1 MICRF
6 AKSIFQN
13 KENGF
18 CVFVYHTE
26 DGTVPAAARDG
37 YYKGADIAFTAV
49 GKYLPDT
56 DSVEVD
62 MQGKWVKGKRGLQLQ
77 VENFEEILPQTEEG
91 ILGYLSSGMVKGIGP
106 RTAELIVKRFGKR
119 TFDVLDHYPD
129 SLLEIRGI
137 SQKKLDAILLSY
149 HGGHAMRD
157 LAAYLTPFKVTPRKI
172 EKIYEHFGADA
183 LETVKNRPFELC
195 EISGF
200 GFLTVDEIAKANKCR
215 PNDPMRIEGC
225 IHYCFEQET
234 QDGHLYVNKQQ
245 FQKAV
250 HEQLNYG
257 YSGEVVTEREVYNGI
272 YKLFSQKELYYEDG
286 ALYPAKFYGFECGA
300 AKRLVSLLME
310 KETGNI
316 QVDLLLEEAQRE
328 LGILLS
334 AKQSEAVKKAFS
346 HKVSIITGGPGTG
359 KTTVQKVL
367 LYINEKIGGG
377 TVLLTAPTGRASR
390 RMVESTGF
398 SEGFTMHSVLGLT
411 NDEENEGS
419 AEMLDADFIIA
430 DEFSM
435 ADMALSFQFFN
446 HIRQGARLVLVG
458 DVNQLPSVGPGNVF
472 RELVQ
477 CGVIPVTVLDMVFR
491 QKENSRIAMNAQRMQ
506 QNDASLDYGTDFVF
520 REAKDAAEAAEMI
533 QKIYQ
538 EAVERLGVEK
548 VQVLSPYRKKGEVS
562 VNALNEVLWNM
573 VNPEPEPEAGLT
585 NDEENEG
592 SAEMLDADFI
602 IADEFSMADMALSFQ
617 FFNHIRQ
624 GARLVLVGDV
634 NQLPSVGP
642 GNVFRELVQCG
653 VIPVT
658 VLDMVFRQKENSRI
672 AMNAQRMQQN
682 DASLDY
688 GTDFVFREAKDAAEA
703 AEMIQKIYQE
713 AVERLGVEKVQVLSP
728 YRKKGEVSVNAL
740 NEVLWNMVNPEPEP
754 EAGQDTALKKKEK
767 NVFRIGDRIIHN
779 RNKNGISNGDIGFV
793 TDIFT
798 DEDDMELTRLEFSDG
813 RHVEYNSDELDMVE
827 HSYATTVHKSQGS
840 EYPVVILPWLP
851 MFYKMLRRNILY
863 TAVTRAKEQVVI
875 VGSKKAIYMAIHNTD
890 SDKRNTRLGE
900 RVIREFYAAQ
910 EREKKE
916 AV

>member
-26 DGTVPAAARDG
+26 DGTVPAAARDD

-334 AKQSEAVKKAFS
+334 AKQPEAVKKAFS

-477 CGVIPVTVLDMVFR
+477 CGVIPVTVLD
-491 QKENSRIAMNAQRMQ
+491 
-506 QNDASLDYGTDFVF
+506 T
-520 REAKDAAEAAEMI
+520 
-533 QKIYQ
+533 
-538 EAVERLGVEK
+538 
-548 VQVLSPYRKKGEVS
+548 
-562 VNALNEVLWNM
+562 
-573 VNPEPEPEAGLT
+573 
-585 NDEENEG
+585 
-592 SAEMLDADFI
+592 
-602 IADEFSMADMALSFQ
+602 
-617 FFNHIRQ
+617 
-624 GARLVLVGDV
+624 
-634 NQLPSVGP
+634 
-642 GNVFRELVQCG
+642 
-653 VIPVT
+653 
-658 VLDMVFRQKENSRI
+658 VFRQKENSRI

>member
-26 DGTVPAAARDG
+26 DGTVPAAARDD

-573 VNPEPEPEAGLT
+573 VNPEPEPEAG
-585 NDEENEG
+585 
-592 SAEMLDADFI
+592 
-602 IADEFSMADMALSFQ
+602 
-617 FFNHIRQ
+617 
-624 GARLVLVGDV
+624 
-634 NQLPSVGP
+634 
-642 GNVFRELVQCG
+642 
-653 VIPVT
+653 
-658 VLDMVFRQKENSRI
+658 
-672 AMNAQRMQQN
+672 
-682 DASLDY
+682 
-688 GTDFVFREAKDAAEA
+688 
-703 AEMIQKIYQE
+703 
-713 AVERLGVEKVQVLSP
+713 
-728 YRKKGEVSVNAL
+728 
-740 NEVLWNMVNPEPEP
+740 
-754 EAGQDTALKKKEK
+754 QDTALKKKEK